1 MVKYSVF
8 SFCLPAYN
16 ETAMKMLQIFTGLK
30 LKTKLQLSFLMIGF
44 LSIVGTAWQSFENA
58 RTTIETITFDRLT
71 SIRETKK
78 RQIESYFQQIRNQ
91 VLTLAE
97 DRMITDAVNDF
108 IGAFQQCRL
117 MTNQE
122 LVASLRTPIKNHTD
136 VIAYYR
142 RIHALY
148 HPILEGYR
156 RRFGYD
162 NLFLVDAMSGEI
174 VYSAA
179 KKSEFA
185 TNLINGPY
193 SNTNIATVFRE
204 VRNTTGTDIVKL
216 ADFSPYA
223 ASMNTPASF
232 IASPIM
238 SGDRMLGVL
247 IFQIPTAL
255 INQVMTSAN
264 NWKAEGL
271 GETGETY
278 IVGSDLTMR
287 TDSRFFIQ
295 EPEEYFT
302 RLEKIGTA
310 DTLIQK
316 IRMQHSSILLQQ
328 VRTDATID
336 ALRGNT
342 DTKIINDY
350 RGIPVLSSY
359 TPLRIQGVHWV
370 MLSEID
376 VSEAFNSV
384 FILRERL
391 ILLGLFILFAA
402 AIIGMLISRTISK
415 PILSLAKA
423 TEKFGE
429 GDLSFRANVQLN
441 DEIGLL
447 ASTFNQMAE
456 STMQKTVQ
464 LQNEITERRRA
475 ENEVSHSHQRLK
487 NLSAHLQTVR
497 EEERKGLAREIHDEL
512 GQALTALKLNM
523 TILKDELHSPS
534 ADEKIT
540 TMLDLIDSTIKSV
553 KRMITAL
560 RPLLLDDLGLTAAI
574 EWQTEEF
581 QERTG
586 IRCKLSIDPER
597 ITLDAERSTAI
608 FRIFQETLTNIA
620 RHAKASEVIVR
631 FTVLDGTAELRI
643 SDNGIGITDEQ
654 VNSNRSFGLIG
665 IRERASYWGGN
676 VDIRSTNNH
685 GTAVIVRIPVHQEEH
700 HD

>member
-1 MVKYSVF
+1 
-8 SFCLPAYN
+8 
-16 ETAMKMLQIFTGLK
+16 MKKTYIFTGLK
-30 LKTKLQLSFLMIGF
+30 LRTKLQLSFLMIGF
-44 LSIVGTAWQSFENA
+44 LSIVGTGWQSYESA

-78 RQIESYFQQIRNQ
+78 GQIESYFQQIRNQ
-91 VLTLAE
+91 VLTLSE
-97 DRMITDAVNDF
+97 DRMIVEAVTQF
-108 IGAFQQCRL
+108 IETFHQIKSI
-117 MTNQE
+117 TNNE
-122 LVASLRTPIKNHTD
+122 LAASLQTANEKTTNH
-136 VIAYYR
+136 IADYR
-142 RIHALY
+142 RVHNIY
-148 HPILEGYR
+148 HPILETYR

-162 NLFLVDAMSGEI
+162 DLFLVDAVSGDI

-179 KKSEFA
+179 KKSDFA
-185 TNLINGPY
+185 TNLVNGPY
-193 SNTNIATVFRE
+193 STANIATVFRE
-204 VRNTTGTDIVKL
+204 TRNATGTDIVKL

-223 ASMNTPASF
+223 ASAFTPASF

-238 SGDRMLGVL
+238 NDGIMLGVL

-264 NWKAEGL
+264 DWKAEGL

-278 IVGSDLTMR
+278 IVGSDFTMR

-302 RLEKIGTA
+302 RLGRIGTA
-310 DTLIQK
+310 DSLIQK
-316 IRMQHSSILLQQ
+316 IRLQKTSILLQQ

-342 DTKIINDY
+342 DTKIISDY
-350 RGIPVLSSY
+350 RGVPVLSSY
-359 TPLRIQGVHWV
+359 TPLRIQDVRWV

-376 VSEAFNSV
+376 VREAFNSV

-402 AIIGMLISRTISK
+402 AVIGMLISQTISK

-429 GDLSFRANVQLN
+429 GDLSFRTNVHLN

-456 STMQKTVQ
+456 STMQKTFQ
-464 LQNEITERRRA
+464 LQNEIAERRRA
-475 ENEVSHSHQRLK
+475 EKEVTFSHQRLK
-487 NLSAHLQTVR
+487 NLSGHLQTVR

-512 GQALTALKLNM
+512 GQALTTLKLNM
-523 TILKDELHSPS
+523 TILKDELHAVSAN

-540 TMLDLIDSTIKSV
+540 AMMDLIDTTIKSV

-574 EWQTEEF
+574 EWQAEEF

-586 IRCKLSIDPER
+586 IHCKISIDPEE

-620 RHAKASEVIVR
+620 RHAKASDV
-631 FTVLDGTAELRI
+631 TVSLTDLDGTAELRI
-643 SDNGIGITDEQ
+643 SDNGIGVTDEQ
-654 VNSNRSFGLIG
+654 VNDNRSFGLIG
-665 IRERASYWGGN
+665 MRERATYWGGS
-676 VDIRSTNNH
+676 VDIH
-685 GTAVIVRIPVHQEEH
+685 GIKNQGTMVIVRIPDHQEEH